1 MPDEVR
7 ITKRWSMVI
16 LYQLWNF

>member
-7 ITKRWSMVI
+7 ISKRWSMVI

>member
-7 ITKRWSMVI
+7 ATKRWSMVI